1 MAQTAVA
8 QKLVASGIPSANRL
22 RGAEGMVYFST
33 AAKRCRPR
41 HTPRFRLP

>member
-22 RGAEGMVYFST
+22 REAERYG
-33 AAKRCRPR
+33 
-41 HTPRFRLP
+41 LL